1 MEFELFKGLVGRS
14 WSPLKKEEEEEE
26 KDCEKLCMHVGLAQW
41 ELKLF

>member
-1 MEFELFKGLVGRS
+1 MEFEHFKGLVGRS
-14 WSPLKKEEEEEE
+14 WSPLKKEEEEE